1 MDEVFQ
7 QEQDEQA
14 QEEQELAEYR
24 YRLLLEAF
32 TELLEKQVSNQTLET
47 LRYEAGLPEQDF
59 NQLKGKK

>member
-32 TELLEKQVSNQTLET
+32 TELLEKQVSNQTLEI
-47 LRYEAGLPEQDF
+47 LRFETGMPVQAI
-59 NQLKGKK
+59 NQMR